1 MAFAYTAQERTVLNA
16 KASALLSAYPD
27 VGSFISQG
35 LSGNP
40 EAEALVYLRTAL
52 DPAPVITKA
61 GDMLGLL
68 ARRWLRRNGIGP
80 GDIVSL
86 FAPNC
91 TATSIAYWASMSAAA
106 VQPLNLLFTR
116 EAIAAQVNAVKA
128 KMLLTPPP
136 GTAGASMR
144 RWMVCRNWRPASSAS

>member
-68 ARRWLRRNGIGP
+68 HAAWRWLRRNGIGP

-91 TATSIAYWASMSAAA
+91 TATSIAHWASMSAAA

-116 EAIAAQVNAVKA
+116 DRLSDNVHFARLKIKGKMGLGGVCFSMVYGGLLAQV
-128 KMLLTPPP
+128 
-136 GTAGASMR
+136 
-144 RWMVCRNWRPASSAS
+144 